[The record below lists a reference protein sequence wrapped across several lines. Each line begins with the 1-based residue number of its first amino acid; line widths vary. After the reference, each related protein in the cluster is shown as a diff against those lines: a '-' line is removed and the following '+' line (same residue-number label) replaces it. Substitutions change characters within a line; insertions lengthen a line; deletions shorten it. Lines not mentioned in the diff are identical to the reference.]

1 METVLLHLHPD
12 FSEELESVIQ
22 KWNNAQ
28 PHFNFKGIRP
38 PKELETDLLIG
49 GAIQAN
55 DTFKIAEQIRKHL
68 RYSQQDGIMIFT
80 EKRIYEGDYYQLYFI
95 GIGNKSSFSLDFT
108 RKFFGQKQFN
118 GEYIFRAI
126 LLNIL
131 NSLSQKA
138 GIDSHDETRGCI
150 LDFCNNM
157 PDIIYGIESGPK
169 FCDSCAKKIKDQG
182 KEYLFDLAK
191 AAMNTKEL
199 LEQDKIVSKRVGSYE
214 KVRLQESSTEFDY
227 DIALSFAGEDRKYAE
242 QLAKELIKRDVKVF
256 YDGFEKAN
264 LWGKDLY
271 VYLSDLY
278 RLRSKFC
285 VLFLSQYYNSK
296 LWTNHERKAAQSRA
310 YKENKE
316 YILPIRLDNTE
327 IPGILDTTGYL
338 NWQDEGAVNITSY
351 LLQKL
356 NSTSA

>member
-28 PHFNFKGIRP
+28 THFNFKGIRP

-49 GAIQAN
+49 GAIHA
-55 DTFKIAEQIRKHL
+55 DESLKIAEQIRKSIG
-68 RYSQQDGIMIFT
+68 YSQHDGIMIFT
-80 EKRIYEGDYYQLYFI
+80 EKRVFEDSYYQLYSV
-95 GIGNKSSFSLDFT
+95 GVGNKSSLSLDFA
-108 RKFFGQKQFN
+108 RNFFGQKQYN

-131 NSLSQKA
+131 NALSQKA

-169 FCDSCAKKIKDQG
+169 FCDTCERKIKNKG
-182 KEYLFDLAK
+182 KEYLFELAR
-191 AAMNTKEL
+191 ATLNTKEV

-214 KVRLQESSTEFDY
+214 KVRLQESSSEFDY

-242 QLAKELIKRDVKVF
+242 LLAKELVKHNVKVF

-264 LWGKDLY
+264 LWGKDLF

-278 RLRSKFC
+278 RLRSKYC
-285 VLFLSQYYNSK
+285 VLFLSQYYNKK
-296 LWTNHERKAAQSRA
+296 LWTNHERQAAQSRA
-310 YKENKE
+310 FKENRE
-316 YILPIRLDNTE
+316 YILPIRLDDTE

-338 NWQDEGAVNITSY
+338 NWHDEGANNITNY

-356 NSTSA
+356 HESN

>member
-12 FSEELESVIQ
+12 FSEELEGIIQ

-28 PHFNFKGIRP
+28 THFIFRGTRP
-38 PKELETDLLIG
+38 PKELETELIVG

-55 DTFKIAEQIRKHL
+55 ETFKIAEQIRKRL
-68 RYSQQDGIMIFT
+68 GYSQQDGIMIFT
-80 EKRIYEGDYYQLYFI
+80 EKRIFEGNFYQLYFI
-95 GIGNKSSFSLDFT
+95 GIDNKSSFSLDFT

-138 GIDSHDETRGCI
+138 GIGSHDETRGCI

-157 PDIIYGIESGPK
+157 PDIMYGIESGPK
-169 FCDSCAKKIKDQG
+169 FCDSCAKKISNQG

-191 AAMNTKEL
+191 AARNTKEL

-214 KVRLQESSTEFDY
+214 KIRLQESSTEFDY

-242 QLAKELIKRDVKVF
+242 ALANELVEHNVKVF

-264 LWGKDLY
+264 LWGKDLF

-278 RLRSKFC
+278 RLRSKYC
-285 VLFLSQYYNSK
+285 VLFLSQNYNKK
-296 LWTNHERKAAQSRA
+296 LWTNHERQAAQSRA
-310 YKENKE
+310 FKETNE
-316 YILPIRLDNTE
+316 YILPIRLDDTE
-327 IPGILDTTGYL
+327 IPGILETTAYI
-338 NWQDEGAVNITSY
+338 NWHDERALVHE
-351 LLQKL
+351 KL
-356 NSTSA
+356 DKRGVTV